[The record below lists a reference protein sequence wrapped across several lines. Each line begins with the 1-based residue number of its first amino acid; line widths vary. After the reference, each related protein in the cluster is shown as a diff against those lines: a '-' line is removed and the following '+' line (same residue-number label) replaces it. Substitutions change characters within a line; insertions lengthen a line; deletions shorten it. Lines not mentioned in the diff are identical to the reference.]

1 MGRVI
6 ENTFKGWRFVALYNR
21 KTRKIARDAKVMHIE
36 FTKKRFFINWV
47 KEAIVH
53 YKVRT
58 HCEHRL
64 ALKVLK
70 SLQMNIELNEKMFRI
85 LKCCKLKYL
94 EYLQKQVVT
103 QWKKQAI
110 KEKTERHLRRTV
122 FKFMGEQKLKVALN
136 GWRK

>member
-70 SLQMNIELNEKMFRI
+70 SL
-85 LKCCKLKYL
+85 
-94 EYLQKQVVT
+94 
-103 QWKKQAI
+103 
-110 KEKTERHLRRTV
+110 
-122 FKFMGEQKLKVALN
+122 
-136 GWRK
+136 